1 MQADAA
7 LCPFRVLGQS
17 RIQRPELLRVWETED
32 SVRKFYLQRLQLGID
47 STLQDG
53 G

>member
-7 LCPFRVLGQS
+7 LCPFRV
-17 RIQRPELLRVWETED
+17 LRVWETED